1 MKYTGLFLDSPV
13 FIIKKPENSLE
24 KSIPSQEVTRL
35 LRVGSFAARKK
46 ITVPEAPVSSKTVI
60 S

>member
-24 KSIPSQEVTRL
+24 KSRCYLPTFLEV
-35 LRVGSFAARKK
+35 GKIWKK
-46 ITVPEAPVSSKTVI
+46 ELKTI
-60 S
+60 Y

>member
-24 KSIPSQEVTRL
+24 KAGVICL
-35 LRVGSFAARKK
+35 LF
-46 ITVPEAPVSSKTVI
+46 
-60 S
+60 